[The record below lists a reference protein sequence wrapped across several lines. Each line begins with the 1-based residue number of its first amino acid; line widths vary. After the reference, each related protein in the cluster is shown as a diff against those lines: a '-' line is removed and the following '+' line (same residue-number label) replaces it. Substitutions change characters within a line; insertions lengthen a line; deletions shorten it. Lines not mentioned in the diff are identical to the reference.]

1 MVQVGAPY
9 LTAMCH
15 YVILGAQAWNT
26 IVSRATLALGKKGP
40 SKQAVTY
47 FRYQLDQWHRDL
59 DWSVRFDATLI
70 ESDEAFFTISA
81 DEVSLHT
88 KALLYLRC
96 NQIQILILRPVL
108 LYHQAAQ
115 DCPELIVEAVDIAK
129 RSIRV
134 LQKMSANADLYK
146 TRQVILHHFLSSALV
161 LLFLAVAYD
170 AENQKVKSVGPVL
183 MTDVLEM
190 QMGLDLIDRHRATS
204 ESADRLWS
212 CFAPPRQHLIR
223 LGILQSKHRQTK
235 GMQSSSATS
244 ADAHGHQGVPDDL
257 ADFDPQFDYG
267 PLDLESINSLQW
279 LDWGD
284 TVFTESSDSFGMPS
298 WM

>member
-1 MVQVGAPY
+1 
-9 LTAMCH
+9 MCH
-15 YVILGAQAWNT
+15 YVILGAHAWTT
-26 IVSRATLALGKKGP
+26 IVNKDTLALGKGP

-59 DWSVRFDATLI
+59 DLSVRFDATEM
-70 ESDEAFFTISA
+70 ESNDALFASPV
-81 DEVSLHT
+81 DEVGLYI

-96 NQIQILILRPVL
+96 NQIQILILRPIL
-108 LYHQAAQ
+108 IYHQAAQ
-115 DCPELIVEAVDIAK
+115 NSSELIVEAVDIAK
-129 RSIRV
+129 RSVRV
-134 LQKMSANADLYK
+134 LQRMSENVDLYK
-146 TRQVILHHFLSSALV
+146 MRQVILHHFLSSALA

-170 AENQKVKSVGPVL
+170 AENQKVRNAGPVL
-183 MTDVLEM
+183 MTDISEI

-223 LGILQSKHRQTK
+223 LGILQSKHRQSD
-235 GMQSSSATS
+235 GMRSSSATTT
-244 ADAHGHQGVPDDL
+244 DVGGHQDVSDDL

-267 PLDLESINSLQW
+267 ELDMEQINSLQW